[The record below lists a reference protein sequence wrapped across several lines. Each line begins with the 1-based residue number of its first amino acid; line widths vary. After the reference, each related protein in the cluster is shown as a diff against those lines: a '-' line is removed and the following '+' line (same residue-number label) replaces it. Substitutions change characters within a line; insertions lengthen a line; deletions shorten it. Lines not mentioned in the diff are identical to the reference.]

1 MLSLKSE
8 ACAIFIRGK
17 CLVNVTLYD
26 FYKIFKVSFIVTN
39 ILKKFETA
47 VLFSSSRHWAVLH
60 LEIVN

>member
-47 VLFSSSRHWAVLH
+47 VLFSSSRH
-60 LEIVN
+60 